1 MGEIM
6 QITAD
11 LDTQH
16 LEKLKELELLLRKT
30 PSELITLA
38 IDEIYK
44 LRKVFESELNE
55 GQQAY
60 QLMQQ
65 SGFIGSFEDNGDLS
79 ENYKSYLDWS
89 HKC

>member
-6 QITAD
+6 QITTD
-11 LDTQH
+11 LDAQH

-89 HKC
+89 HKV

>member
-1 MGEIM
+1 M

-11 LDTQH
+11 LDAQH
-16 LEKLKELELLLRKT
+16 LEKLKELLLRKT

-44 LRKVFESELNE
+44 LRKVFEPELNE

-60 QLMQQ
+60 QLMEQ
-65 SGFIGSFEDNGDLS
+65 SGFIGSFEGNGDLS
-79 ENYKSYLDWS
+79 ENYKSYLESYLDWS
-89 HKC
+89 NKI

>member
-1 MGEIM
+1 M

-11 LDTQH
+11 LDAQH
-16 LEKLKELELLLRKT
+16 LEKLQELGLLLRKT
-30 PSELITLA
+30 QSELITLA

-44 LRKVFESELNE
+44 LRKVFESELNG

-89 HKC
+89 HKV